1 MVAWGVPKEPLEGF
15 GAFEG
20 WQRGG
25 LNASKKLL
33 MSPGRPRKAIDMALV
48 PWRAGTGVP
57 KKVLEGFGGFHGW
70 QTAGLNASKKLLM
83 SPGRPRK
90 AIDMA
95 LVPWRA
101 SGAKKGFRWFWS
113 VSRLGNGRRQ

>member
-1 MVAWGVPKEPLEGF
+1 MPKRFWMV
-15 GAFEG
+15 
-20 WQRGG
+20 
-25 LNASKKLL
+25 
-33 MSPGRPRKAIDMALV
+33 LV

-57 KKVLEGFGGFHGW
+57 KKVLEDFGAFHGW

-101 SGAKKGFRWFWS
+101 GTVPRKVLEGLGGFWK
-113 VSRLGNGRRQ
+113 VSRLAHGRLECQ

>member
-1 MVAWGVPKEPLEGF
+1 MP
-15 GAFEG
+15 
-20 WQRGG
+20 
-25 LNASKKLL
+25 
-33 MSPGRPRKAIDMALV
+33 PGRPRKAIDMALV
-48 PWRAGTGVP
+48 PWRAGTGVS

-95 LVPWRA
+95 LVLGVR
-101 SGAKKGFRWFWS
+101 GQGCQKGFGGFWR
-113 VSRLGNGRRQ
+113 VSRLANGRLERQ

>member
-1 MVAWGVPKEPLEGF
+1 MEA
-15 GAFEG
+15 
-20 WQRGG
+20 
-25 LNASKKLL
+25 
-33 MSPGRPRKAIDMALV
+33 
-48 PWRAGTGVP
+48 
-57 KKVLEGFGGFHGW
+57 FHGW

-101 SGAKKGFRWFWS
+101 GTGVPKGFGRFLECFTAGKRQAPVKSQEKLLIWPWCLG
-113 VSRLGNGRRQ
+113 VRGQRCQKRLWRVLEGFTAGKRQAERQ

>member
-1 MVAWGVPKEPLEGF
+1 
-15 GAFEG
+15 
-20 WQRGG
+20 
-25 LNASKKLL
+25 
-33 MSPGRPRKAIDMALV
+33 MALV

-70 QTAGLNASKKLLM
+70 QTAGLNASKQLLM
-83 SPGRPRK
+83 SLGSPRK

-101 SGAKKGFRWFWS
+101 GTGVPRKVLEGFGGF
-113 VSRLGNGRRQ
+113 